1 MSDSGVRAA
10 IGARTLAE
18 AFRITAAGRE
28 GAVAIRTRGDE
39 GREGLVDASPCTED
53 RVTGFDVA
61 ASSAALEP
69 DDVLSII
76 YTSGTTG
83 PPKGVMLSHRNLMT
97 AVEAVEAM
105 VRFPQD
111 GRVISWLPSAHVAE
125 RVAHHYLPIVYGLQI
140 TCCPNPREVL
150 QYLPEVQ
157 PTWFFAVPR
166 IWEK

>member
-18 AFRITAAGRE
+18 AFRITAGGRE
-28 GAVAIRTRGDE
+28 GDVAIRTRGDE
-39 GREGLVDASPCTED
+39 VTLTWGELRD
-53 RVTGFDVA
+53 RVA
-61 ASSAALEP
+61 APAAALEP
-69 DDVLSII
+69 DDVLTII

-157 PTWFFAVPR
+157 P
-166 IWEK
+166 